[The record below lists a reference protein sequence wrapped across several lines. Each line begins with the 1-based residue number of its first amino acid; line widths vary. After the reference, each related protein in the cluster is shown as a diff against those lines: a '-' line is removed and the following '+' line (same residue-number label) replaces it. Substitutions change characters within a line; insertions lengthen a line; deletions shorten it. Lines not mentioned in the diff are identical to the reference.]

1 MISERAD
8 GHRGGIVCADR
19 KSKTVGFGNRAEKKV
34 VSFRKRDIV
43 RGQLAFQ
50 MLG

>member
-19 KSKTVGFGNRAEKKV
+19 KSKTVGFG
-34 VSFRKRDIV
+34 KRDIV